1 MSIDFKKRGTG
12 EKDENRIYF
21 KYDIQS
27 EFSGLFIIF
36 LLPSPHES
44 LNRVGVTKKVGQ
56 TSVPAFPGSHGK
68 IKSKNFRIRKKH
80 QQ

>member
-56 TSVPAFPGSHGK
+56 T
-68 IKSKNFRIRKKH
+68 
-80 QQ
+80 